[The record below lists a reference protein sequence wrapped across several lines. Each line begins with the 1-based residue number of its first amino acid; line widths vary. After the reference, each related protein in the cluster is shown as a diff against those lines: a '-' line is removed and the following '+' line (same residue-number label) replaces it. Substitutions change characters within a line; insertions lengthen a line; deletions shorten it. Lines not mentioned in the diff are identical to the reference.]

1 MAGVAGPMLRRSKPQ
16 GTRFLLGLLAGEIAG
31 SALLASAL
39 FGLGSLLA
47 ILIPLQG
54 RVWLTAVAILVFG
67 LLDMINRTPHI
78 WRQVPQRFVRSI
90 PPGRLGLVWGFD
102 LALLFTTQKATSLT
116 WVALAGV
123 TLLQPNT
130 AWPVLT
136 TMAVVGVM
144 AVAIRSVVFSLSG
157 PSWQGDRSRP
167 WFVLLRKV
175 SGLGLAVLA
184 VILAVQA
191 V

>member
-31 SALLASAL
+31 SALLATAL
-39 FGLGSLLA
+39 SGLGSLLA

>member
-1 MAGVAGPMLRRSKPQ
+1 MLRRSKPQ

-31 SALLASAL
+31 SALLATAL

-54 RVWLTAVAILVFG
+54 RVWLTTVAILVFG

-175 SGLGLAVLA
+175 TGFGLAVLA